1 MTKREKI
8 LVVWIVIMTWGH
20 IIYNKYLIECNRL
33 FMHDMFRAF
42 RNLTNS
48 FI

>member
-8 LVVWIVIMTWGH
+8 LVIWMVVMTWGH
-20 IIYNKYLIECNRL
+20 IIWNRFLIDSNKL
-33 FMHDMFRAF
+33 FMHDMFRAL

-48 FI
+48 FT

>member
-8 LVVWIVIMTWGH
+8 LVIWIVVMTWGH
-20 IIYNKYLIECNRL
+20 IIWNRFLIDSNKL
-33 FMHDMFRAF
+33 FMHDMFRAL

-48 FI
+48 FT

>member
-8 LVVWIVIMTWGH
+8 LVVWMVVMTWGH
-20 IIYNKYLIECNRL
+20 IIWNRFLIDSNKL
-33 FMHDMFRAF
+33 FMHDMFRAL

-48 FI
+48 FT

>member
-8 LVVWIVIMTWGH
+8 LVIWMVVMTWGH
-20 IIYNKYLIECNRL
+20 IIWNRFLIDSNKL
-33 FMHDMFRAF
+33 FMHDMFKAL

-48 FI
+48 FT

>member
-8 LVVWIVIMTWGH
+8 LVIWMVVMTWGH
-20 IIYNKYLIECNRL
+20 IIWNRFLIDSNKL
-33 FMHDMFRAF
+33 FMNDMFKAL

-48 FI
+48 FT